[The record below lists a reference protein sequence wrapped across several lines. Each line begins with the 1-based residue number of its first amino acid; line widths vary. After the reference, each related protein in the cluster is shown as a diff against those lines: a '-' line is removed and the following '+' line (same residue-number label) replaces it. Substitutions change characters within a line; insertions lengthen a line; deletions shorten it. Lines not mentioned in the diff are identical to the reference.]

1 MPWKGVTVS
10 EQRQRF
16 LEDYQLNYYSVTDL
30 AERFGISRT
39 TAHKWINR
47 FKKHGQAGFHEH
59 SRRPHSCPWQ
69 TEKAIV
75 EELVKVRRA
84 HPHWGPRKLLDLMQR
99 RDPVKQFPAVST
111 AAQIL
116 SREGLIKPRRR
127 YRRAHPGCP
136 KSIPQGPNDIW
147 AADYKGQFR
156 LKNGN
161 YCFPLTVSDLASR
174 YVLGCDAHPAISLQ
188 KSFAHFKGLFETY
201 GLPHRIRTDNGV
213 PFASNALARLSQLS
227 VWFTESA
234 STFGI
239 KLGIYPELIEPGK
252 PQQNGVHERMHRTL
266 KQEATIPP
274 ASSLR
279 AQQRK
284 FDRFREQFNQE
295 RPHEALGMKRP
306 GEVYQSSSRT
316 MPKRIEPYD
325 YPGHYLV
332 RRVSRAGTIRV
343 LRKQIFVSNTLHED
357 YVGLE
362 EVDDGVYDLFYCF
375 YHIGRYELKTNKI
388 HDIVSKV
395 GLSRRQVDDPSRVST
410 MSLE

>member
-16 LEDYQLNYYSVTDL
+16 LEDYQLNYYSISEL
-30 AERFGISRT
+30 AERFSISRK

-59 SRRPHSCPWQ
+59 SRRPLSCPWQ
-69 TEKAIV
+69 TDAAIV
-75 EELVKVRRA
+75 EELVKFRKA
-84 HPHWGPRKLLDLMQR
+84 HPRWGPRKLLDLMQR
-99 RDPVKQFPAVST
+99 RDPERELPAVST

-161 YCFPLTVSDLASR
+161 YCFPLTVSDLCSR

-201 GLPHRIRTDNGV
+201 GLPNRIRTDNGV

-227 VWFTESA
+227 VWF
-234 STFGI
+234 I

-274 ASSLR
+274 AASLR
-279 AQQRK
+279 GQQRK
-284 FDRFREQFNQE
+284 FDRFREEFNQE
-295 RPHEALGMKRP
+295 RPHEALEMKRP
-306 GEVYQSSSRT
+306 GELYQPSSRAL
-316 MPKRIEPYD
+316 PKRIELYE
-325 YPGHYLV
+325 YPAHYLV

-343 LRKQIFVSNTLHED
+343 FHNQIFVSNTLHED

-362 EVDDGVYDLFYCF
+362 EVDDGVYDLYWCF
-375 YHIGRYELKTNKI
+375 YQIGRYELKTNKI
-388 HDIVSKV
+388 QDIVSKV
-395 GLSRRQVDDPSRVST
+395 GLSVRRIDHASRVLP

>member
-1 MPWKGVTVS
+1 
-10 EQRQRF
+10 
-16 LEDYQLNYYSVTDL
+16 
-30 AERFGISRT
+30 
-39 TAHKWINR
+39 
-47 FKKHGQAGFHEH
+47 
-59 SRRPHSCPWQ
+59 
-69 TEKAIV
+69 
-75 EELVKVRRA
+75 
-84 HPHWGPRKLLDLMQR
+84 MQR
-99 RDPVKQFPAVST
+99 RDPERELPAVST

-136 KSIPQGPNDIW
+136 KTIPQGPNDICLHLWRPGLTARTGRHKW
-147 AADYKGQFR
+147 AADEFR
-156 LKNGN
+156 LKDGN
-161 YCFPLTVSDLASR
+161 YCFPLTVSDLSSR
-174 YVLGCDAHPAISLQ
+174 YLLGCDAHPAISLE
-188 KSFAHFKGLFETY
+188 KSFTHFKGLFETY
-201 GLPHRIRTDNGV
+201 GLPNRIRTDNGV

-284 FDRFREQFNQE
+284 FDRFREEFNRE

-306 GEVYQSSSRT
+306 GELYQSSSRKL
-316 MPKRIEPYD
+316 PKRIERYE

-388 HDIVSKV
+388 HDVVSRV
-395 GLSRRQVDDPSRVST
+395 GLSRRQVDLASRVLP

>member
-1 MPWKGVTVS
+1 M
-10 EQRQRF
+10 
-16 LEDYQLNYYSVTDL
+16 D
-30 AERFGISRT
+30 
-39 TAHKWINR
+39 
-47 FKKHGQAGFHEH
+47 
-59 SRRPHSCPWQ
+59 
-69 TEKAIV
+69 
-75 EELVKVRRA
+75 
-84 HPHWGPRKLLDLMQR
+84 R
-99 RDPVKQFPAVST
+99 RDPERQLPAVST

-136 KSIPQGPNDIW
+136 KTTPEGPNDIW

-161 YCFPLTVSDLASR
+161 YCFPLTVSDLSSR
-174 YVLGCDAHPAISLQ
+174 YLLGCDAHPAISLE

-227 VWFTESA
+227 VWF
-234 STFGI
+234 I

-274 ASSLR
+274 AASLQG
-279 AQQRK
+279 QQRK
-284 FDRFREQFNQE
+284 FDRFLEEFNQE

-306 GEVYQSSSRT
+306 GEVYRPSGRT
-316 MPKRIEPYD
+316 MPKRIDRYD
-325 YPGHYLV
+325 YPAHYLV

-343 LRKQIFVSNTLHED
+343 FHNQIFVSNTLHED

-395 GLSRRQVDDPSRVST
+395 GLSVRRVDHASRVST
-410 MSLE
+410 MSPE

>member
-1 MPWKGVTVS
+1 MPWRGVTVS

-16 LEDYQLNYYSVTDL
+16 LEDYQLNYYSVTEL

-39 TAHKWINR
+39 TADKWINR
-47 FKKHGQAGFHEH
+47 FKEHGQSGFHEY
-59 SRRPHSCPWQ
+59 SRRPQYGPWQ
-69 TEKAIV
+69 TDAAIV
-75 EELVKVRRA
+75 EELLKLRKA
-84 HPHWGPRKLLDLMQR
+84 HPSWGPRKLLDLMLR
-99 RDPVKQFPAVST
+99 RDSERQLPAVST

-136 KSIPQGPNDIW
+136 KSIPQEPNDVW

-156 LKNGN
+156 LKNGG
-161 YCFPLTVSDLASR
+161 YCFPLTVSDLSSR
-174 YVLGCDAHPAISLQ
+174 YVLGCDAHPAISLE
-188 KSFAHFKGLFETY
+188 KSFKHFRQLFSAY
-201 GLPHRIRTDNGV
+201 GLPNRIRTDNGV

-227 VWFTESA
+227 VWF
-234 STFGI
+234 I

-274 ASSLR
+274 AASLR
-279 AQQRK
+279 AQQGK
-284 FDRFREQFNQE
+284 FDRFREEFNQE

-316 MPKRIEPYD
+316 MPKRIERYE
-325 YPGHYLV
+325 YPAHYLV

-343 LRKQIFVSNTLHED
+343 FHKQIFVSNTLHED

-388 HDIVSKV
+388 QDVVSKV
-395 GLSRRQVDDPSRVST
+395 GLSVKRVDHTSRVST

>member
-16 LEDYQLNYYSVTDL
+16 LEDYQLNYYSITEL
-30 AERFGISRT
+30 AERFSISRK
-39 TAHKWINR
+39 TAHTHPGHQGKWINR

-69 TEKAIV
+69 TDAAIV
-75 EELVKVRRA
+75 EELVKFRKA
-84 HPHWGPRKLLDLMQR
+84 HPRWGPRKLLDLMHR
-99 RDPVKQFPAVST
+99 RKPRRELPAVST

-116 SREGLIKPRRR
+116 AREGLIKPRRR

-174 YVLGCDAHPAISLQ
+174 YVLGCDAHPAISLE
-188 KSFAHFKGLFETY
+188 KSFTHFKGLFETY

-227 VWFTESA
+227 VWF
-234 STFGI
+234 I

-274 ASSLR
+274 GSSLR
-279 AQQRK
+279 GQQRK
-284 FDRFREQFNQE
+284 FDRFREEFNQE
-295 RPHEALGMKRP
+295 RPHEALEMKRP
-306 GEVYQSSSRT
+306 GEIYQPSRRA
-316 MPKRIEPYD
+316 MPKRVETYD
-325 YPGHYLV
+325 YPAHYLV

-343 LRKQIFVSNTLHED
+343 FHKQIFVSNTLHED

-395 GLSRRQVDDPSRVST
+395 GLSRSQVDLASRVSP